1 MPQTRQ
7 ARGADRLTSAAVVD
21 AGVALAREHGLDAVT
36 VRRVAHVL
44 GVYPATVYHH
54 VGGQRDELVAA
65 VVDRLAA
72 DVPVTPPAGPWR
84 ERLAAA
90 AHGVRPSLLAFPG
103 LAAYLQASPLAGPN
117 ARRIRDDVMGVL
129 ADAGLSPD
137 DALDA
142 YRVFFG
148 YIFGDTR
155 PAGADVNYLTRGAG
169 PERFARGLEIVIAG
183 IATLSADA
191 VVEHR

>member
-7 ARGADRLTSAAVVD
+7 ARGADRLSPAAVVD

-54 VGGQRDELVAA
+54 VGGQREELVAA

-72 DVPVTPPAGPWR
+72 DVPVAPTEGPWR
-84 ERLAAA
+84 TRLAAA
-90 AHGVRPSLLAFPG
+90 AHDVHPMLLAYPG
-103 LAAYLQASPLAGPN
+103 LADYLQVSPLAGPN
-117 ARRIRDDVMGVL
+117 ARRIRDDVMSVL
-129 ADAGLSPD
+129 ADAGLSPE

-155 PAGADVNYLTRGAG
+155 PANADVNYLTRDAG
-169 PERFARGLEIVIAG
+169 PELFARGLDIVIAG
-183 IATLSADA
+183 IAALAD
-191 VVEHR
+191 RRSRR

>member
-7 ARGADRLTSAAVVD
+7 ARGADRLSPAAVVD

-54 VGGQRDELVAA
+54 VGGQRGELVAA

-72 DVPVTPPAGPWR
+72 EVPVAPAAGPWR
-84 ERLAAA
+84 ERLATA
-90 AHGVRPSLLAFPG
+90 AHDVYPALLAYPG
-103 LAAYLQASPLAGPN
+103 LADYLQASPLAGPN
-117 ARRIRDDVMGVL
+117 ARRIRDDVMGIL
-129 ADAGLSPD
+129 ADAGLPPE
-137 DALDA
+137 DARDA

-155 PAGADVNYLTRGAG
+155 PAAADVNYLTHDAG
-169 PERFARGLEIVIAG
+169 PERFARGLAIVIAG
-183 IATLSADA
+183 IAALAAT
-191 VVEHR
+191 